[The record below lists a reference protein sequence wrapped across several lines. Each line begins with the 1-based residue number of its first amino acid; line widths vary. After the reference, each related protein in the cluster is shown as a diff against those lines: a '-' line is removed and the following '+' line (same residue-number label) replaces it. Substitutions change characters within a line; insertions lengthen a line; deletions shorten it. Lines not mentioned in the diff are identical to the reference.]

1 MLNAVL
7 LLLGVLSTDA
17 DSVLKRGKPVPAAPT
32 ATIEA
37 ILADPAS
44 FPDTE
49 VVVIDG
55 MVVRSCTAM
64 GCWMQLADGP
74 DGKGVQVDFHDGGF
88 VIPLGAAG
96 MKARAMGTVTVD
108 GATPEEAGARPRGPA
123 SAVTKNAKGEPVEV
137 GLQATGVELYY
148 VD

>member
-7 LLLGVLSTDA
+7 LVLGVLSTDA

-32 ATIEA
+32 VTIDA
-37 ILADPAS
+37 ILANPAG
-44 FPDTE
+44 FPDTQ

-55 MVVRSCTAM
+55 MVVRSCTSM

-74 DGKGVQVDFHDGGF
+74 DSKGLKVDFHDGGF

-96 MKARAMGTVTVD
+96 MKARAMGRVTVEVLT
-108 GATPEEAGARPRGPA
+108 AEEAAKAESTG
-123 SAVTKNAKGEPVEV
+123 SAVTKNAKGDPVEV

>member
-7 LLLGVLSTDA
+7 LVLGVVSTDA

-32 ATIEA
+32 ATIDA
-37 ILADPAS
+37 ILANPAS
-44 FPDTE
+44 FPDSQ

-74 DGKGVQVDFHDGGF
+74 DTKGLRVDFHDGGF

-96 MKARAMGTVTVD
+96 MKARAMGRVTVEVLT
-108 GATPEEAGARPRGPA
+108 AEEAAKAEGTG

>member
-1 MLNAVL
+1 MLNAVF

-17 DSVLKRGKPVPAAPT
+17 DSVLKRGKTVPAAPT
-32 ATIEA
+32 TTIDA

-44 FPDTE
+44 FPDSQ

-55 MVVRSCTAM
+55 MVVRSCTVM

-74 DGKGVQVDFHDGGF
+74 DSKGVKVDFHDGGF
-88 VIPLGAAG
+88 VIPLGASG
-96 MKARAMGTVTVD
+96 MKARAMGRVTVTVLKPD
-108 GATPEEAGARPRGPA
+108 EVTEAEGTG
-123 SAVTKNAKGEPVEV
+123 SAVTKNAKGEPIEV

>member
-1 MLNAVL
+1 MLNAVF

-17 DSVLKRGKPVPAAPT
+17 DSVLKRGKTVPAAPT
-32 ATIEA
+32 TTIDA
-37 ILADPAS
+37 ILADPSS
-44 FPDTE
+44 FPDSQ

-55 MVVRSCTAM
+55 TVVRSCTAM

-74 DGKGVQVDFHDGGF
+74 DGKGVKVDFHDGGF
-88 VIPLGAAG
+88 VIPLGASG
-96 MKARAMGTVTVD
+96 MKARAMGTVTVTVLKPD
-108 GATPEEAGARPRGPA
+108 EVTEAQGTG
-123 SAVTKNAKGEPVEV
+123 SAVTKNAKGEPIEV

>member
-7 LLLGVLSTDA
+7 LVLGVVSTDA

-32 ATIEA
+32 ATIDA

-44 FPDTE
+44 FPDSQ

-74 DGKGVQVDFHDGGF
+74 DTKGLRVDFHDGGF

-96 MKARAMGTVTVD
+96 MKARAMGTVTVEVLT
-108 GATPEEAGARPRGPA
+108 AEEAVEAEGTG

-137 GLQATGVELYY
+137 GLQASGVELYY

>member
-1 MLNAVL
+1 MLNAVF

-17 DSVLKRGKPVPAAPT
+17 DSVLKRGKTVPAAPT
-32 ATIEA
+32 TTIEA

-44 FPDTE
+44 FPDSQ

-55 MVVRSCTAM
+55 MVVRSCTVM

-74 DGKGVQVDFHDGGF
+74 DSKGVKVDFHDGGF
-88 VIPLGAAG
+88 VIPLGASG
-96 MKARAMGTVTVD
+96 MKARAMGTVTVTVLKPD
-108 GATPEEAGARPRGPA
+108 EVTEAQGTG
-123 SAVTKNAKGEPVEV
+123 SAVTKNAKGEPIEV

>member
-1 MLNAVL
+1 MLNAVF

-17 DSVLKRGKPVPAAPT
+17 DSVLKRGKTVPAAPT
-32 ATIEA
+32 TTIDA

-44 FPDTE
+44 FPDSQ

-74 DGKGVQVDFHDGGF
+74 DSKGVKVDFHDGGF
-88 VIPLGAAG
+88 VIPLGASG
-96 MKARAMGTVTVD
+96 MKARAMGTVTVTVLKPD
-108 GATPEEAGARPRGPA
+108 EVTEAQGTG
-123 SAVTKNAKGEPVEV
+123 SAVTKNAKGEPIEV

>member
-1 MLNAVL
+1 MLNAVF

-17 DSVLKRGKPVPAAPT
+17 DSVLKRGKTVPAAPT
-32 ATIEA
+32 TTIDA
-37 ILADPAS
+37 ILADPSS
-44 FPDTE
+44 FPDSQ

-55 MVVRSCTAM
+55 MVVRSCTVM

-74 DGKGVQVDFHDGGF
+74 DSKGVKVDFHDGGF
-88 VIPLGAAG
+88 VIPLGASG
-96 MKARAMGTVTVD
+96 MKARAMGRVTVTVLKPD
-108 GATPEEAGARPRGPA
+108 EVTEAEGTG
-123 SAVTKNAKGEPVEV
+123 SAVTKNAKGEPIEV

>member
-32 ATIEA
+32 ATIDS
-37 ILADPAS
+37 ILAAPDK
-44 FPDTE
+44 FPPTE

-55 MVVRSCTAM
+55 MVVRSCTEM

-74 DGKGVQVDFHDGGF
+74 DSKGIRVDFHDGGLL
-88 VIPLGAAG
+88 IPLGAAG
-96 MKARAMGTVTVD
+96 MKARAMGTVTVTVLEPD
-108 GATPEEAGARPRGPA
+108 EVAKAEGTG

>member
-37 ILADPAS
+37 ILANPAG
-44 FPDTE
+44 FPDTQ

-55 MVVRSCTAM
+55 MVVRSCTVM

-74 DGKGVQVDFHDGGF
+74 DNKGLKVDFHDGGF

-96 MKARAMGTVTVD
+96 MKARAMGMVTVEVLT
-108 GATPEEAGARPRGPA
+108 AEEAAKAEKTG

-137 GLQATGVELYY
+137 GLMATGVELYY

>member
-1 MLNAVL
+1 MLNAVF

-17 DSVLKRGKPVPAAPT
+17 DSVLKRGKTVPAAPT
-32 ATIEA
+32 TTIDA

-44 FPDTE
+44 FPDSQ

-55 MVVRSCTAM
+55 MVVRSCTVM

-74 DGKGVQVDFHDGGF
+74 DSKGVKVDFHDGGF
-88 VIPLGAAG
+88 VIPLGASG
-96 MKARAMGTVTVD
+96 MKARAMGTVTVTVLKPD
-108 GATPEEAGARPRGPA
+108 EVTEAQGTG
-123 SAVTKNAKGEPVEV
+123 SAVTKNAKGEPIEV

>member
-7 LLLGVLSTDA
+7 LVLGVVSTDA

-32 ATIEA
+32 ATIDA

-44 FPDTE
+44 FPDSQ

-74 DGKGVQVDFHDGGF
+74 DNKGLKVDFHDGGF

-96 MKARAMGTVTVD
+96 MKARAMGRVTVEVLT
-108 GATPEEAGARPRGPA
+108 AEEAAKAEETG
-123 SAVTKNAKGEPVEV
+123 SAVTKNAKGEPIEV

>member
-7 LLLGVLSTDA
+7 LLLGVLSADA

-32 ATIEA
+32 ATIDA
-37 ILADPAS
+37 ILANPAG
-44 FPDTE
+44 FPDSQ

-74 DGKGVQVDFHDGGF
+74 DNKGLKVDFHDGGF

-96 MKARAMGTVTVD
+96 MKARAMGRVTVEVLT
-108 GATPEEAGARPRGPA
+108 AEEAAKAEKTG

-137 GLQATGVELYY
+137 GLMATGVELYY

>member
-1 MLNAVL
+1 MINAVL

-32 ATIEA
+32 ATIGV
-37 ILADPAS
+37 ILAAPDS
-44 FPDTE
+44 FPGSQ

-55 MVVRSCTAM
+55 TVVRSCTAM

-74 DGKGVQVDFHDGGF
+74 DNKGVKVDFHDGGF

-96 MKARAMGTVTVD
+96 MKARAMGTVTVTVLKPD
-108 GATPEEAGARPRGPA
+108 EVTEAEGTG

-148 VD
+148 TD

>member
-1 MLNAVL
+1 MLNAVF

-17 DSVLKRGKPVPAAPT
+17 DSVLKRGKTVPAAPT
-32 ATIEA
+32 TTIDA
-37 ILADPAS
+37 ILADPSA
-44 FPDTE
+44 FPDSQ

-55 MVVRSCTAM
+55 TVVRSCTVM

-74 DGKGVQVDFHDGGF
+74 DSKGVKVDFHDGGF
-88 VIPLGAAG
+88 VIPLGASG
-96 MKARAMGTVTVD
+96 MKARAMGRVTVTVLKPD
-108 GATPEEAGARPRGPA
+108 EVTEAEGTG
-123 SAVTKNAKGEPVEV
+123 SAVTKNAKGEPIEV

>member
-1 MLNAVL
+1 MLNAVF

-17 DSVLKRGKPVPAAPT
+17 DSVLKRGKTVPAAPT
-32 ATIEA
+32 TTIDA

-44 FPDTE
+44 FPDSQ

-55 MVVRSCTAM
+55 MVVRSCTVM

-74 DGKGVQVDFHDGGF
+74 DSKGVKVDFHDGGF
-88 VIPLGAAG
+88 VIPLGASG
-96 MKARAMGTVTVD
+96 MKARAMGRVTVTVLKPD
-108 GATPEEAGARPRGPA
+108 EVTEAQGTG
-123 SAVTKNAKGEPVEV
+123 SAVTKNAKGEPIEV

>member
-1 MLNAVL
+1 MLNAVF

-17 DSVLKRGKPVPAAPT
+17 DSVLKRGKTVPTAPT
-32 ATIEA
+32 TTIDA

-44 FPDTE
+44 FPDSQ

-55 MVVRSCTAM
+55 MVVRSCTVM

-74 DGKGVQVDFHDGGF
+74 DSKGVKVDFHDGGF
-88 VIPLGAAG
+88 VIPLGASG
-96 MKARAMGTVTVD
+96 MKARAMGTVTVTVLKPD
-108 GATPEEAGARPRGPA
+108 EVTEAQGTG
-123 SAVTKNAKGEPVEV
+123 SAVTKNAKGEPIEV

>member
-1 MLNAVL
+1 MLNAVF

-17 DSVLKRGKPVPAAPT
+17 DSVLKRGKTVPAAPT
-32 ATIEA
+32 TTIDA

-44 FPDTE
+44 FPDSQ

-55 MVVRSCTAM
+55 MVVRSCTVM

-74 DGKGVQVDFHDGGF
+74 DSKGVKVDFHDGGF
-88 VIPLGAAG
+88 VIPLGASG
-96 MKARAMGTVTVD
+96 MKARAMGTVTVTVLKPD
-108 GATPEEAGARPRGPA
+108 EVTEAEGTG
-123 SAVTKNAKGEPVEV
+123 SAVTKNAKGEPIEV

>member
-7 LLLGVLSTDA
+7 LVLGVLSTDA

-32 ATIEA
+32 ATIDA
-37 ILADPAS
+37 ILANPAG
-44 FPDTE
+44 FPDTQ

-55 MVVRSCTAM
+55 MVVRSCTSM

-74 DGKGVQVDFHDGGF
+74 DNKGLKVDFHDGGF

-96 MKARAMGTVTVD
+96 MKARAMGRVTVEVLT
-108 GATPEEAGARPRGPA
+108 AEEAAKAESTG
-123 SAVTKNAKGEPVEV
+123 SAVTKNAKGDPVEV

>member
-1 MLNAVL
+1 
-7 LLLGVLSTDA
+7 
-17 DSVLKRGKPVPAAPT
+17 
-32 ATIEA
+32 
-37 ILADPAS
+37 
-44 FPDTE
+44 
-49 VVVIDG
+49 
-55 MVVRSCTAM
+55 MVVRSCTSM

-74 DGKGVQVDFHDGGF
+74 DSKGLKVDFHDGGF

-96 MKARAMGTVTVD
+96 MKARAMGRVTVEVLTAEQAAKAEST
-108 GATPEEAGARPRGPA
+108 G

>member
-17 DSVLKRGKPVPAAPT
+17 DSVLKRGKTVPAAPT
-32 ATIEA
+32 ATIDA
-37 ILADPAS
+37 ILADPAK
-44 FPDTE
+44 FAEPQ

-55 MVVRSCTAM
+55 TVVRSCTAM

-74 DGKGVQVDFHDGGF
+74 DGKGVKVDFHDAGF

-96 MKARAMGTVTVD
+96 MKARAMGTVTVTVLKPGEVD
-108 GATPEEAGARPRGPA
+108 EAKGTG
-123 SAVTKNAKGEPVEV
+123 SAVITNAKGETVEV
-137 GLQATGVELYY
+137 GLEASGVELYY
-148 VD
+148 TD

>member
-7 LLLGVLSTDA
+7 LVLGVLSTDA

-32 ATIEA
+32 ATIDA
-37 ILADPAS
+37 ILANPAG
-44 FPDTE
+44 FPDTQ

-55 MVVRSCTAM
+55 MVVRSCTSM

-74 DGKGVQVDFHDGGF
+74 DNKGLKVDSHDGGF

-96 MKARAMGTVTVD
+96 MKARAMGRVTVEVLTAEQAAKAEST
-108 GATPEEAGARPRGPA
+108 G

>member
-7 LLLGVLSTDA
+7 LVLGVVSTDA

-32 ATIEA
+32 ATIDA
-37 ILADPAS
+37 ILANPAS
-44 FPDTE
+44 FPDSQ

-74 DGKGVQVDFHDGGF
+74 DTKGLRVDFHDGGF

-96 MKARAMGTVTVD
+96 MKARAMGTVTVEVLT
-108 GATPEEAGARPRGPA
+108 AEEAAEAEGTG
-123 SAVTKNAKGEPVEV
+123 SAVTKNAKGEPVAV
-137 GLQATGVELYY
+137 GLQASGVELYY

>member
-1 MLNAVL
+1 MIHAAL

-17 DSVLKRGKPVPAAPT
+17 DSVLKRGKTVPPAPT
-32 ATIEA
+32 TTIEA

-44 FPDTE
+44 FPE
-49 VVVIDG
+49 SQVVVIDG

-74 DGKGVQVDFHDGGF
+74 DNKGVKVDFHDGGF

-96 MKARAMGTVTVD
+96 MKARAMGRVTVTVLK
-108 GATPEEAGARPRGPA
+108 PEEVTKAEGTG
-123 SAVTKNAKGEPVEV
+123 SAVTKNAKGEPIEV
-137 GLQATGVELYY
+137 GLQASGVELYY
-148 VD
+148 TD

>member
-7 LLLGVLSTDA
+7 LVLGVLSTDA

-32 ATIEA
+32 ATIDA

-44 FPDTE
+44 FPDSQ

-55 MVVRSCTAM
+55 MVVRSCTSM

-74 DGKGVQVDFHDGGF
+74 DNKGLKVDFHDGGF
-88 VIPLGAAG
+88 VIPHGAAG
-96 MKARAMGTVTVD
+96 MKARAMGRVTVEVLTAEQAAKAEST
-108 GATPEEAGARPRGPA
+108 G

>member
-1 MLNAVL
+1 MLNAVF

-17 DSVLKRGKPVPAAPT
+17 DSVLKRGKTVPAAPT
-32 ATIEA
+32 TTIDA
-37 ILADPAS
+37 ILADPSS
-44 FPDTE
+44 FPDSQ

-55 MVVRSCTAM
+55 MVVRSCTVM

-74 DGKGVQVDFHDGGF
+74 DSKGVKVDFHDGGF
-88 VIPLGAAG
+88 VIPLGASG
-96 MKARAMGTVTVD
+96 MKARAMGTVTVTVLKPD
-108 GATPEEAGARPRGPA
+108 EVTEAQGTG
-123 SAVTKNAKGEPVEV
+123 SAVTKNAKGEPIEV